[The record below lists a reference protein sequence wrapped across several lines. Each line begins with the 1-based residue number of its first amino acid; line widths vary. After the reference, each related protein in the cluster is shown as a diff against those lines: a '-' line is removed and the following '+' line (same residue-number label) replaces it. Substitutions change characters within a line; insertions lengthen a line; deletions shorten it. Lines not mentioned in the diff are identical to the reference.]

1 MAIGSTFLVGLLEH
15 PFLFICFLI
24 ALLVTIAMCCAFMH
38 MTYDFILRVFN
49 RSMMPSFGGY
59 FDGDDGSDGGDSD
72 NVPTNPDPPGV
83 LTYSTTSK
91 EELKDEEYICN
102 KENENEL
109 WRQSKWE

>member
-1 MAIGSTFLVGLLEH
+1 
-15 PFLFICFLI
+15 
-24 ALLVTIAMCCAFMH
+24 

-72 NVPTNPDPPGV
+72 NVVPTNPDLPGN